1 MVPIDGGMTL
11 SIDAMTEITT
21 RLYSSMILPM
31 HRHSTPIGEFTGM
44 MGDGFAVEFRNSRSL
59 TVSLRSLPSRPT
71 IVILDGV

>member
-1 MVPIDGGMTL
+1 
-11 SIDAMTEITT
+11 
-21 RLYSSMILPM
+21 MILPM